1 MVGSR
6 THQHTIARA
15 FGSTPNG
22 SLPAYGAS
30 GEMAQYQQ
38 NPRAHIKYKK
48 VTALGESSGFLPST
62 ITGPVTAL
70 GGGGMIAMGL
80 IWFGM
85 GFPGSKP
92 VINWT
97 KKRIEQPYET
107 TQYAMLGLGSA
118 ILVARA
124 YR

>member
-22 SLPAYGAS
+22 SLPAYGAM

-48 VTALGESSGFLPST
+48 VTALGESIS
-62 ITGPVTAL
+62 PVAAI
-70 GGGGMIAMGL
+70 GGAGMVSIEL

-85 GFPGSKP
+85 GFPGYKKAE
-92 VINWT
+92 NWT
-97 KKRIEQPYET
+97 KKRLENKYET
-107 TQYAMLGLGSA
+107 AQYAA
-118 ILVARA
+118 ILLGGYGLVQRA

>member
-15 FGSTPNG
+15 FGSTENG
-22 SLPAYGAS
+22 SMPAYAPA
-30 GEMAQYQQ
+30 GEMAQY
-38 NPRAHIKYKK
+38 NPRSHLKYKK
-48 VTALGESSGFLPST
+48 VTALGESTS
-62 ITGPVTAL
+62 PVQAL
-70 GGGGMIAMGL
+70 GGAGVIAISMIY
-80 IWFGM
+80 FGM
-85 GFPGSKP
+85 DFPGSKE

-97 KKRIEQPYET
+97 KKRIEQPYKT
-107 TQYAMLGLGSA
+107 TQYAFLGIGSA